1 MYWIKNG
8 GVLLYVIILM
18 SVIGISVIIE
28 RLVYYK
34 VKEKDNKGEIDE
46 NVKKHIEKGELKEAI
61 LELNEKK
68 SSSAMVLRDILIYY
82 YKNKNTSIT
91 ALEEKGKEKAMA
103 YIPQV
108 ERNMWLLSLVAH
120 TTPLLGLLG
129 TVIGMIK
136 AFQGVALHGTGDAT
150 VLATGIYEA
159 LITTAAGLIAAIP
172 ALFFYNYFNKKIDEI
187 YGNIEK
193 NVTELINY
201 FR

>member
-8 GVLLYVIILM
+8 GVLLYVIIFM
-18 SVIGISVIIE
+18 SVIGITVIIE

-34 VKEKDNKGEIDE
+34 IKEKDNQGEIDE
-46 NVKKHIEKGELKEAI
+46 KVKKHIEKGEIKEAI
-61 LELNEKK
+61 LDLNEKK
-68 SSSAMVLRDILIYY
+68 SSSAMVLRDILIYF
-82 YKNKNTSIT
+82 YKNKNTTIT
-91 ALEEKGKEKAMA
+91 SLEEKGKEKAMA
-103 YIPQV
+103 YMPQV

-159 LITTAAGLIAAIP
+159 LITTAGGLIAAIP